1 MRDKLSPLEV
11 QMTYDINNKPPKESP
26 YQNIYGPLVNN
37 RERKSNLLRPIIDP
51 RQNLRAISDAASIR
65 KDCGMDNICIP
76 DLAISYNM

>member
-1 MRDKLSPLEV
+1 M

-26 YQNIYGPLVNN
+26 YQNIYGPILN

-65 KDCGMDNICIP
+65 KDCGQDNICIP

>member
-26 YQNIYGPLVNN
+26 YQNIYGPILN
-37 RERKSNLLRPIIDP
+37 RGQKSNLLRPIIDP

-65 KDCGMDNICIP
+65 KDCGQDNICIP